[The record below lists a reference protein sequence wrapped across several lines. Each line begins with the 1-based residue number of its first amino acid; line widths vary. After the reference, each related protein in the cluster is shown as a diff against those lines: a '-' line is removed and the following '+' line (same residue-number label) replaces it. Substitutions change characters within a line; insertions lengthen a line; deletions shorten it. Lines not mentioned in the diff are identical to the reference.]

1 MAYPVEYRYTKDH
14 EWIAVEGDRARIGIT
29 GHAQSEL
36 GDIVFVE
43 LPEAGRSLATG
54 DVLTTVESV
63 KSVSEL
69 YAPVEGEI
77 IEGNAVRQINA
88 LGIGPQG
95 FGGRTTA
102 LAVLVEQA
110 PCHIASL
117 PVAVNLACHSH
128 RHGSVTLQGERKRLA
143 D

>member
-1 MAYPVEYRYTKDH
+1 MGDKDRLFTETH
-14 EWIAVEGDRARIGIT
+14 EWLSVEGGVATLGLTDY
-29 GHAQSEL
+29 AQGEL

-77 IEGNAVRQINA
+77 IEGNAALEDDPSIINSDPYGKGWIA
-88 LGIGPQG
+88 RLK
-95 FGGRTTA
+95 
-102 LAVLVEQA
+102 LASGTDISQFMTSEQYET
-110 PCHIASL
+110 HIK
-117 PVAVNLACHSH
+117 
-128 RHGSVTLQGERKRLA
+128 G
-143 D
+143 

>member
-1 MAYPVEYRYTKDH
+1 MGEKDLRFTETH
-14 EWIAVEGDRARIGIT
+14 EWLSVEDGVATLGLTDY
-29 GHAQSEL
+29 AQGEL

-77 IEGNAVRQINA
+77 IEGNAALEDDPSIINSDPYGKGWIA
-88 LGIGPQG
+88 KLK
-95 FGGRTTA
+95 
-102 LAVLVEQA
+102 LASGTNISQFMTSEQYET
-110 PCHIASL
+110 HIK
-117 PVAVNLACHSH
+117 
-128 RHGSVTLQGERKRLA
+128 G
-143 D
+143 